1 MYNKQMK
8 FTIITLFPDFIKSLE
23 QYSIIGRAQKNKK
36 IEISIINLRE
46 FGIGPH
52 KQVDDKPYGGGVGML
67 LKVDVV
73 SRAIK
78 YARENAEDKHIVVM
92 LSPEGKSYSQE
103 TVEKYTNFDEI
114 IILCGHYEG
123 FDARIADLVDQVVS
137 IGPYV
142 LTGGEIPAMAIV
154 DSVSRHIGGVLG
166 KDHSSETES
175 FSLSEGK
182 RIIEYP
188 QYTRPEEFNGK
199 KVPEILLS
207 GDHKK
212 ISAWQESKK
221 KTAKF

>member
-1 MYNKQMK
+1 MK
-8 FTIITLFPDFIKSLE
+8 FTIITLFPDFIKSLD
-23 QYSIIGRAQKNKK
+23 QYSIIGRAKKNKK
-36 IEISIINLRE
+36 IEIRTIDLRE

-73 SRAIK
+73 SRTIK
-78 YARENAEDKHIVVM
+78 YARKKAKSKHIVIM

-103 TVEKYTNFDEI
+103 VVEKYTNFDEI

-123 FDARIADLVDQVVS
+123 FDARITNLVDEVIS

-154 DSVSRHIGGVLG
+154 DSVSRHISGVLG
-166 KDHSSETES
+166 KDYSSETES
-175 FSLSEGK
+175 FSISGGK

-212 ISAWQESKK
+212 IAAWQESKK
-221 KTAKF
+221 KTIKF